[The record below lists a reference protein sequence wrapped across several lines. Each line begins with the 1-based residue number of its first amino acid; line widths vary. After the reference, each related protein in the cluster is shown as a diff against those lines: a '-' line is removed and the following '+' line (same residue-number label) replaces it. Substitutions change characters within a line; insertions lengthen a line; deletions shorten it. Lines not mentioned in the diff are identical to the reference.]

1 MTTDELGNP
10 RYISEPAYLDSAGA
24 MPINVEKILA
34 DQGAVLLDIP
44 GLDTNTPEM
53 LVLDVTRKPM
63 ILLVWIGTT
72 IVLLG
77 CVVSFA
83 RRRKDL
89 S

>member
-1 MTTDELGNP
+1 
-10 RYISEPAYLDSAGA
+10 

-44 GLDTNTPEM
+44 GLDTGTPEM
-53 LVLDVTRKPM
+53 LVLDITRKPM

-83 RRRKDL
+83 RRRRDL